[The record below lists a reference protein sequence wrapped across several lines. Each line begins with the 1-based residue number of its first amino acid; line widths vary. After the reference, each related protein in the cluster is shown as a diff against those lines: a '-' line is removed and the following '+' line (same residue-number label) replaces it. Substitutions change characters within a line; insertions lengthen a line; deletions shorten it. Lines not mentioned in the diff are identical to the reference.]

1 MIRTLCTFLV
11 LACVAGLSG
20 VLTGHL
26 WNRYADE
33 NGLLGFSKISERI
46 LAARASLV
54 DVAQGYWAAALK
66 FEDGGR
72 LQKLSSA
79 GDCCD
84 RPE

>member
-26 WNRYADE
+26 WNRFAEE
-33 NGLLGFSKISERI
+33 NGLLGFSEISERI

-54 DVAQGYWAAALK
+54 DVAQGYWAATDPQDNPIREASA
-66 FEDGGR
+66 FE
-72 LQKLSSA
+72 
-79 GDCCD
+79 
-84 RPE
+84 E

>member
-11 LACVAGLSG
+11 LACFAGLSG

-33 NGLLGFSKISERI
+33 NGLLGFSKNSERI

-54 DVAQGYWAAALK
+54 DVSQGYWAGTDPRDSLIREAPA
-66 FEDGGR
+66 FE
-72 LQKLSSA
+72 
-79 GDCCD
+79 
-84 RPE
+84 E

>member
-11 LACVAGLSG
+11 PACVAGLSG

-33 NGLLGFSKISERI
+33 NGSSGFSKISERI

-54 DVAQGYWAAALK
+54 DVAQGYGVATDPRDSLIREA
-66 FEDGGR
+66 
-72 LQKLSSA
+72 SA
-79 GDCCD
+79 FD
-84 RPE
+84 E

>member
-1 MIRTLCTFLV
+1 MIRSLCAFLV

-33 NGLLGFSKISERI
+33 NGLLGLSEIHERI

-54 DVAQGYWAAALK
+54 DVAQGTWAATAAPDHLIGEASA
-66 FEDGGR
+66 FE
-72 LQKLSSA
+72 
-79 GDCCD
+79 
-84 RPE
+84 E

>member
-26 WNRYADE
+26 FWNRYADE

-54 DVAQGYWAAALK
+54 DVAQGYWAATDPRDSLIREASA
-66 FEDGGR
+66 FE
-72 LQKLSSA
+72 
-79 GDCCD
+79 
-84 RPE
+84 E

>member
-33 NGLLGFSKISERI
+33 NGLLGLGGIYERI
-46 LAARASLV
+46 LAVRAGFV
-54 DVAQGYWAAALK
+54 DVAQGYRAATAPRERLIEEASA
-66 FEDGGR
+66 FE
-72 LQKLSSA
+72 
-79 GDCCD
+79 
-84 RPE
+84 E

>member
-20 VLTGHL
+20 VGHL

-33 NGLLGFSKISERI
+33 NGLLGFSEISERI

-54 DVAQGYWAAALK
+54 DVAQGYWAATDPRDSLIREASA
-66 FEDGGR
+66 FE
-72 LQKLSSA
+72 
-79 GDCCD
+79 
-84 RPE
+84 E

>member
-33 NGLLGFSKISERI
+33 NGLLGFSEISERI
-46 LAARASLV
+46 LAAR
-54 DVAQGYWAAALK
+54 VAQGHGVATDPRDSLIREA
-66 FEDGGR
+66 
-72 LQKLSSA
+72 SA
-79 GDCCD
+79 FD
-84 RPE
+84 E